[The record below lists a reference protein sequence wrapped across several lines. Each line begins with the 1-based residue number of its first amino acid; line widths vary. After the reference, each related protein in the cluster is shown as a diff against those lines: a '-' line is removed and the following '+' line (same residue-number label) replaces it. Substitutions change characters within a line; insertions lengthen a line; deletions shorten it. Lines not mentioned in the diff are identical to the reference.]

1 MNEPLHAILG
11 ACRHLSS
18 SDLTRV
24 EEAVALAKKA
34 HEGQTRGDGSPYYLH
49 PVAVAE
55 ILCGW
60 GADADTVIAGILH
73 DAVEDTPLTLQEIS
87 KTFGKSV
94 AALVEGVTKFS
105 RSDFEGKE
113 SLDGEV
119 ETIRRLFEVMRKD
132 IRVII
137 IKIADRLHNLR
148 TITGLSEER
157 RVTFAKESLDIYYK
171 IAYHLCMN
179 KICRE
184 ITNIC
189 VPYVYPEKAKIRKR
203 HRQEQKAAV
212 ERAAKE
218 IEKELRSGQ
227 KQLV

>member
-73 DAVEDTPLTLQEIS
+73 DAVEDTSLTTQEIE
-87 KTFGKSV
+87 KEFGKPV

-105 RSDFEGKE
+105 RTDFEGKA
-113 SLDGEV
+113 SLDWEV
-119 ETIRRLFEVMRKD
+119 E
-132 IRVII
+132 
-137 IKIADRLHNLR
+137 
-148 TITGLSEER
+148 
-157 RVTFAKESLDIYYK
+157 
-171 IAYHLCMN
+171 
-179 KICRE
+179 
-184 ITNIC
+184 
-189 VPYVYPEKAKIRKR
+189 
-203 HRQEQKAAV
+203 
-212 ERAAKE
+212 
-218 IEKELRSGQ
+218 
-227 KQLV
+227 